1 MSGLQRWPAE
11 VADHLRA
18 LGCFEDKLAKLFLS
32 VHLSAWWTVHGNKP
46 RILQLLVVLLSLL
59 SFISAPVILLAGT
72 SVLCLPT
79 SPPCVPWPCS
89 PYPVPFLVSSP
100 QPSWYFLSALRQE
113 LCQLFCTFLACT
125 LSPSASLGLYSPS
138 FASGSTIAIDQS
150 TSVMPK
156 KRILKSKRRQ
166 ISTVTLEIPW
176 SLVLK
181 VFSLCL
187 ACPILLNM
195 VWLRG
200 PKDAVHWTCVLLAV
214 YILTPEVDTCLFNH
228 PSIHPFTYSLS
239 DQKIC

>member
-1 MSGLQRWPAE
+1 MWSHNPELAGFRIWINGILWVSGLQRWPAE

-100 QPSWYFLSALRQE
+100 QPSWYFLSALCQE

-138 FASGSTIAIDQS
+138 FASGS
-150 TSVMPK
+150 
-156 KRILKSKRRQ
+156 LY
-166 ISTVTLEIPW
+166 
-176 SLVLK
+176 
-181 VFSLCL
+181 
-187 ACPILLNM
+187 LLPLIM
-195 VWLRG
+195 FL
-200 PKDAVHWTCVLLAV
+200 PAAPL
-214 YILTPEVDTCLFNH
+214 P
-228 PSIHPFTYSLS
+228 
-239 DQKIC
+239 